1 MPDETIAVATVRALQ
16 LLITGDGELWNI
28 IGVSFRVSLTAI
40 AIATPFAL
48 LAAFVLAYT
57 RFPGHR
63 PVVTLV
69 HSLQA
74 IPAVVV
80 GLVVYMLLTRNGPLG
95 DLRLLFTQGAMII
108 GQVVLA
114 FPLLLALGHSSLQ
127 AADRRAW
134 ETARTLGAGPWRA
147 MLTVMG
153 EVRFALLAAVI
164 AAFARIIA
172 EVGASI
178 MLGGNIQY
186 VTRNIPTAIAL
197 ETSKGEYA
205 QGIALGLVLMLLAV
219 LLNFSLSTLHGKGG
233 EMR

>member
-1 MPDETIAVATVRALQ
+1 MPEETIALAVLRAVQ
-16 LLITGDGELWNI
+16 LLLAGDAELWSI

-40 AIATPFAL
+40 AVATPFAL
-48 LAAFVLAYT
+48 LVAFILAYA

-95 DLRLLFTQGAMII
+95 DLRLLFTQSAMVI
-108 GQVVLA
+108 GQIVLA

-127 AADRRAW
+127 TADRRAW
-134 ETARTLGAGPWRA
+134 ETARTLGARPWRA
-147 MLTVMG
+147 MLTVMA
-153 EVRFALLAAVI
+153 EVRFALMAAVI

-178 MLGGNIQY
+178 MLGGNIQH

-205 QGIALGLVLMLLAV
+205 QGIALGIVLMTLAV
-219 LLNFSLSTLHGKGG
+219 LLNFVLSVLHGRGG